1 MNANQGHKLQEET
14 IEAKV
19 SASNILKLREDAIEE
34 QKGQSTIAASKS
46 EFEDNFVAILA
57 NDLIEERHGG
67 RDLHKVAE
75 PFVSP
80 PSGVAPQQRLS
91 RSSSG
96 SSINS
101 DKNAPTGG

>member
-1 MNANQGHKLQEET
+1 M
-14 IEAKV
+14 
-19 SASNILKLREDAIEE
+19 
-34 QKGQSTIAASKS
+34 
-46 EFEDNFVAILA
+46 AILA
-57 NDLIEERHGG
+57 NDLIEERHGT

-80 PSGVAPQQRLS
+80 PSGVPPQMS

>member
-1 MNANQGHKLQEET
+1 MKT
-14 IEAKV
+14 KV
-19 SASNILKLREDAIEE
+19 SASNILRLREEQAEE
-34 QKGQSTIAASKS
+34 QKGESTIAASKS

-80 PSGVAPQQRLS
+80 PSGVAP
-91 RSSSG
+91 
-96 SSINS
+96 
-101 DKNAPTGG
+101 